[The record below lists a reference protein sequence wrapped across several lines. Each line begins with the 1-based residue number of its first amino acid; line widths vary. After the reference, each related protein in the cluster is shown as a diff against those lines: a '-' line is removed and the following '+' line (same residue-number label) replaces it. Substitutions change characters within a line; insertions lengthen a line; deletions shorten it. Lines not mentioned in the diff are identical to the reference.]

1 MKLSKIDAVIMFP
14 PFLAIFD
21 CLSTLYAEY
30 RGFPL
35 EQYETG
41 FFASSFA
48 KAGGFAYYIPIMVT
62 YFAAVSMIFFFI
74 KRKRLFLKDSAKHQK
89 LFFAFFLI
97 GVCLIPTWQI
107 HTVLSNVLFT
117 TALQNSLKILAGSAA
132 SLIAFALMLLFT
144 KSEIRNYAVTYQ

>member
-1 MKLSKIDAVIMFP
+1 MKLSRIDAVIIFP

-21 CLSTLYAEY
+21 CLSTLYVEY
-30 RGFPL
+30 CGFPL
-35 EQYETG
+35 EQCETG

-48 KAGGFAYYIPIMVT
+48 KAGGFAYYIPVAVT
-62 YFAAVSMIFFFI
+62 YFAAVSMIFYYM
-74 KRKRLFLKDSAKHQK
+74 KKKRLFLKDSSKHQK
-89 LFFAFFLI
+89 LFVALFLI

-117 TALQNSLKILAGSAA
+117 TALQDSLKIFAGPMV

-144 KSEIRNYAVTYQ
+144 KSEIRSL

>member
-1 MKLSKIDAVIMFP
+1 LKLSRIDTVIMFP

-30 RGFPL
+30 CGFPL

-48 KAGGFAYYIPIMVT
+48 KAGGFAYYIPIAVI
-62 YFAAVSMIFFFI
+62 YFAAVSIIFYYM
-74 KRKRLFLKDSAKHQK
+74 KKKRLFLKDSSKHQK
-89 LFFAFFLI
+89 LFFAVFLI
-97 GVCLIPTWQI
+97 GVYLIPTWQI

-117 TALQNSLKILAGSAA
+117 TALQNSLKIFAGSAV

-144 KSEIRNYAVTYQ
+144 KNEIRSP